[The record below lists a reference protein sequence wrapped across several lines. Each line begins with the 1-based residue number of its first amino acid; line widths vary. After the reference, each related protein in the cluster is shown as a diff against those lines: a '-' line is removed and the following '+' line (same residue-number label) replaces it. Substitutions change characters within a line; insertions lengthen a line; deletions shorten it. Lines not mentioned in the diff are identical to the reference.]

1 MTNPQWTFTNLFE
14 VTIATPKHHSI
25 SVLPESYYADPKKKK
40 TQNSEDC
47 RFNNSPLTFNCQKP
61 GKQCPNNLQNDVL
74 KSHHF
79 TFEYENTP

>member
-1 MTNPQWTFTNLFE
+1 MNNPQWTFTNLFE

-25 SVLPESYYADPKKKK
+25 SVLPESYYAVPKQKRHKIVK
-40 TQNSEDC
+40 IVG
-47 RFNNSPLTFNCQKP
+47 LTIHHFNCQKP

-79 TFEYENTP
+79 IFEYENTP